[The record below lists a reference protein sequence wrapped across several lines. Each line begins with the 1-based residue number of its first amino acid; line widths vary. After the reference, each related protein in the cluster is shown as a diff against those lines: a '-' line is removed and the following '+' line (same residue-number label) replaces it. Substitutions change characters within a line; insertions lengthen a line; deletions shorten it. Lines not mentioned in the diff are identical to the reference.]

1 MSNGGMDLDDP
12 AWARLLGG
20 YGVPYDVRGTLRAL
34 ENGQDVQ
41 AAWQELWTELYH
53 HGDVGEASY
62 AAVPQLVR
70 IHLARGVADW
80 NSYALV
86 ATIEEARRNDRN
98 PSLPAS
104 LQPAYEAA
112 WHELIELAL
121 RDLRVADEPLLVSSI
136 LAVLAIGKRQF
147 SLGRMALLFDED
159 ERRNILAKAG
169 WP

>member
-1 MSNGGMDLDDP
+1 MTPRGLGFSAGMVSHMTSGAPYTRWKTGKMSKPPGKNFGPSSITREM
-12 AWARLLGG
+12 WEK
-20 YGVPYDVRGTLRAL
+20 LR
-34 ENGQDVQ
+34 
-41 AAWQELWTELYH
+41 TRP
-53 HGDVGEASY
+53 
-62 AAVPQLVR
+62 VPQLVR